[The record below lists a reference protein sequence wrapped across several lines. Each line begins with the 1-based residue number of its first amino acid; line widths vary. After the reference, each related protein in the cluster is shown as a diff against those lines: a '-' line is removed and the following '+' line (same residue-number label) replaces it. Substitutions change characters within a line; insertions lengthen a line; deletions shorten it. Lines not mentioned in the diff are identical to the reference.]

1 MRHPFREPA
10 LLRRLGRAIAP
21 VVCLL
26 ALLPAAPA
34 TASPHDVDPDAV
46 RTSDATT
53 QPDHSQR
60 GDEGA
65 LAGTDEHVEHE
76 HSKETEAE
84 RDVALAATWHLDPE
98 LLVAQPTDS
107 DATAAARLELAAI
120 HARLGEVLDRYDGA
134 RAKADGAAVRA
145 EAVQAELADARAV
158 AAVAAR
164 RYREDRELLASVMVE
179 AYTTGSTGP
188 FGMLFSAGS
197 DQDLVTGM
205 MVLKEMGESQS
216 AAVVAAQ
223 RSRDRL
229 RVAAAAVARAAQ
241 RAEEELEASEQA
253 LAQARAARGRVVA
266 QVAEARAL
274 LEDSVLAD
282 LVAAAQAVAQQAAMT
297 SEAARAFVPGDL
309 GEVSF
314 PLLAGAAFVDQDNW
328 GNGGS
333 HWANAHTGD
342 DLSAACGTPVL
353 AATDGTVSIRT
364 DQSWSGRWLVMVSTG
379 EGRLTTWY
387 AHLQTL
393 LVGNGEEVRAGQP
406 IGAVGAEGN
415 ATGCHLHFEVHPV
428 GGAIYED
435 NADPSAW
442 LHAIGVHPG
451 DS

>member
-21 VVCLL
+21 AVFLL
-26 ALLPAAPA
+26 TILPAAPA
-34 TASPHDVDPDAV
+34 TAGSHDANADAV
-46 RTSDATT
+46 RTSDATR
-53 QPDHSQR
+53 PDHSQR
-60 GDEGA
+60 ADASA
-65 LAGTDEHVEHE
+65 LAGTDDHVDHE
-76 HSKETEAE
+76 HSAETEAE
-84 RDVALAATWHLDPE
+84 RDVALAATWHVGPE

-107 DATAAARLELAAI
+107 EATAAARLELAAI
-120 HARLGEVLDRYDGA
+120 SARLGEVVARYDGA
-134 RAKADGAAVRA
+134 RAMADGAAVRA
-145 EAVQAELADARAV
+145 EAVQAELTEARAV
-158 AAVAAR
+158 AAVAAT
-164 RYREDRELLASVMVE
+164 RYREDRDLLASVLVE

-188 FGMLFSAGS
+188 FGMLFSAGT

-229 RVAAAAVARAAQ
+229 RVAAAAVARTAQ
-241 RAEEELEASEQA
+241 RAEEKLEASEQA
-253 LAQARAARGRVVA
+253 LAQAEAARSRVVA
-266 QVAEARAL
+266 ELAEARAL
-274 LEDSVLAD
+274 VEDSALAD
-282 LVAAAQAVAQQAAMT
+282 LVATAQALAQQATMT
-297 SEAARAFVPGDL
+297 PEAARDFVAGDF
-309 GEVSF
+309 GVVAF
-314 PLLAGAAFVDQDNW
+314 PLPAGAAFVDQDNW

-333 HWANAHTGD
+333 LWANAHTGD

-393 LVGNGEEVRAGQP
+393 LVGNGDRVRAGQP

-415 ATGCHLHFEVHPV
+415 ATGCHLHFEVHPF

-442 LHAIGVHPG
+442 LHAIGVHPE